1 MESALERALRAL
13 WSPFRS
19 YTDHTLVRDLSMS
32 SVALVE
38 AAEEGLHEQVAGLY
52 NLMLPEL
59 EIDDAPMALVDDF
72 VHPRPVNPYR
82 EYDRPAEQARY
93 ALSKGA
99 TPAEASEKAVK
110 KAVQL
115 AKDDLMLTR
124 RKAPMKVIQSSDK
137 VIGYRRVIMPEL
149 SRSGTCGLC
158 LAASTRVY
166 RKSEL
171 LPIHTNCLCE
181 IMPITKTR
189 DPARLFNEEDLQRLY
204 EVAGGNTAGDLLG
217 VRYTVG
223 EHGELGPV
231 LERVHKE
238 RLGLSPTRDDKKPE
252 QPADEPDWS
261 DPIENLEG
269 RIESVARQIMR
280 LERKKAKGQSVDKE
294 LKSAHD
300 ELKRLQ
306 RRKR

>member
-1 MESALERALRAL
+1 MESALARALRAL
-13 WSPFRS
+13 WSPFRA

-38 AAEEGLHEQVAGLY
+38 AAEQGLQEQVVGMFDLI
-52 NLMLPEL
+52 MPEL
-59 EIDDAPMALVDDF
+59 EIDDIPAVMDDF

-93 ALSKGA
+93 AMSKGA
-99 TPAEASEKAVK
+99 TPAEAAEKAVK

-115 AKDDLMLTR
+115 ANDDLMLTR
-124 RKAPMKVIQSSDK
+124 RKAPMKIIQGSEK

-149 SRSGTCGLC
+149 SESGTCGLC
-158 LAASTRVY
+158 LAASTRLY
-166 RKSEL
+166 SKSEL
-171 LPIHTNCLCE
+171 LPIHTNCKCE
-181 IMPITKTR
+181 ILPVTKTQ

-204 EVAGGNTAGDLLG
+204 EIVGGNSAADLLT
-217 VRYTVG
+217 VRYKVG

-238 RLGLSPTRDDKKPE
+238 RLGQSPTRDEKKPE
-252 QPADEPDWS
+252 AAPDEPDWS

-280 LERKKAKGQSVDKE
+280 LERKKSKGQTVDNE

-300 ELKRLQ
+300 ELRRLQ